1 MGCYKVNSQ
10 RHRPLLACELGVSQE
25 ALQAPSGRTGGW
37 REGGAGRSQVGM
49 GRSEGKA
56 LERQHSRVG
65 EREEGTGREQHR
77 EGAADWE
84 GTGPDTCDLGHQED
98 LGLDVPLGHFPTD
111 PALCLMAGPPVS
123 HLQSEKPTS

>member
-10 RHRPLLACELGVSQE
+10 CHRPLGVSQE
-25 ALQAPSGRTGGW
+25 ALQAPGGWTGGW
-37 REGGAGRSQVGM
+37 REGGAGRCQVSM

-56 LERQHSRVG
+56 MERQHSRVG

-98 LGLDVPLGHFPTD
+98 LGL
-111 PALCLMAGPPVS
+111 GPPS
-123 HLQSEKPTS
+123 SATFPQTLHFA